1 MAEQTNININLT
13 GLGDVECNLKR
24 LDETIRNL
32 LMKASELAT
41 KLNELD
47 VQVEAVNTQ
56 VLKVATE
63 TQTLLDQLV
72 DVTLPPE
79 VQAQVDTLA
88 ASVNTL
94 AASVQAA
101 DDKVADPAPEPAPEP
116 APTEETPV

>member
-1 MAEQTNININLT
+1 
-13 GLGDVECNLKR
+13 
-24 LDETIRNL
+24 
-32 LMKASELAT
+32 MKASELAT

-72 DVTLPPE
+72 DVTLPLE